1 LCVILIK
8 IKKKMNLMKII
19 NRVLIYIITFINRVL
34 IFIVTFNILAT
45 FFYGTYGIYYGKE
58 KSGINFT
65 IGMILFPAFTLII
78 SYFSTIF
85 YHRKMRDIPDKV
97 QVIITI
103 VLILLLFVFIPSL
116 ITYSIQ
122 YSEKPN

>member
-1 LCVILIK
+1 
-8 IKKKMNLMKII
+8 MKII
-19 NRVLIYIITFINRVL
+19 NRVLIFIITFINRVL
-34 IFIVTFNILAT
+34 IFLVTFNILAT

-58 KSGINFT
+58 KSGIMIT
-65 IGMILFPAFTLII
+65 IGMNLFPAFALII
-78 SYFSTIF
+78 SYFSTMF